1 MKMWIGV
8 ALCLIP
14 FAVHAEQTYTN
25 EDLKKFTV
33 PGAYTNQDLKK
44 LPRLPVVTR
53 GMPAQKAAPAPL
65 PMIAPSP
72 EPLQLRLDFLS
83 EQRLI
88 VQTELNWREEM
99 VKKAASYFDKG
110 PQGGPW
116 PGYLS
121 KNKGALRY
129 LHMQL
134 AIVDARIDQVRDEA
148 RRAGVI
154 LEER

>member
-1 MKMWIGV
+1 MKTWIGV

-14 FAVHAEQTYTN
+14 FCVHAEQTYTN

-44 LPRLPVVTR
+44 LPKLPVMKAVPQAPAPAPVVT
-53 GMPAQKAAPAPL
+53 PNA
-65 PMIAPSP
+65 
-72 EPLQLRLDFLS
+72 EPFQLRLDFLA
-83 EQRLI
+83 EQRLM

-99 VKKAASYFDKG
+99 VEKAYSYIDKG

-121 KNKGALRY
+121 KSKGALSY
-129 LHMQL
+129 LRMQL
-134 AIVDARIDQVRDEA
+134 AIVDARIEKAHDEA